1 VELWPTHHVFLPGH
15 RIRVTVTSSDF
26 PWFARSLNQFGPVR
40 SQGQPRTA
48 VNTVRHGGAHASR
61 LVLPV
66 DSGAPAHEG

>member
-1 VELWPTHHVFLPGH
+1 MFLPGH

-40 SQGQPRTA
+40 SQGQPRVA
-48 VNTVRHGGAHASR
+48 VNTVRRGGAHASR

-66 DSGAPAHEG
+66 EGGAPGQAG